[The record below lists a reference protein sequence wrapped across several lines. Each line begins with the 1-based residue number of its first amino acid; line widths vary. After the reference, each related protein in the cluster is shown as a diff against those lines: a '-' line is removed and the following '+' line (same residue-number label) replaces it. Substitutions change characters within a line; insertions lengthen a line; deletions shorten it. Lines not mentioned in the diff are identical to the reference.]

1 LLKVEHVVTDEVDK
15 HAAFDGAEPI
25 TKAEE
30 AAAAT
35 TKPAMESFLVI
46 GEEVFSGNER
56 TDQQPQTMAI
66 SVYPKE
72 AALAQQPC

>member
-1 LLKVEHVVTDEVDK
+1 VTDEADK
-15 HAAFDGAEPI
+15 QAAFEGAAPI

-46 GEEVFSGNER
+46 GEEVFSGIER
-56 TDQQPQTMAI
+56 TEQQPQTMAN
-66 SVYPKE
+66 SLYPKE
-72 AALAQQPC
+72 AASSQLPC